1 MYDTEFM
8 IFVDSQLH
16 GADWPKE
23 ACAVVAKDVF
33 GTQKPFVVRNH
44 FHGTHSEEELI
55 HELEQYLE
63 ENRARDVQP
72 TKRHVQLKLFLNYS
86 PCFECSSRLIG
97 FIDDCKSTFDLEIS
111 LEFVFS
117 GIYNIKR
124 PSCIRCECNTYHYK
138 LNHVKANIEGLELI
152 RDGATLRTF
161 EEKDWRELASILEL
175 PEERA
180 EEAIRRRGKE
190 DSRMRQDLQEMLAGP
205 SFGR

>member
-1 MYDTEFM
+1 MYDTQFK

-16 GADWPKE
+16 GANWPKE

-33 GTQKPFVVRNH
+33 GTQKPFVVRNN

-55 HELEQYLE
+55 HQLEQYLE

-72 TKRHVQLKLFLNYS
+72 TKRHVQLKLFLNHS
-86 PCFECSSRLIG
+86 PCSECSSLLIG
-97 FIDDCKSTFDLEIS
+97 FIRNCKRKFRIKMS
-111 LEFVFS
+111 LEVVFS
-117 GIYNIKR
+117 GIYNIRR
-124 PSCIRCECNTYHYK
+124 PSCRRCECNTYHNK
-138 LNHVKANIEGLELI
+138 FNHVEANIVGLELI
-152 RDGATLRTF
+152 RDRATLRTF

-190 DSRMRQDLQEMLAGP
+190 DSRMRQDLQEMLAGQ